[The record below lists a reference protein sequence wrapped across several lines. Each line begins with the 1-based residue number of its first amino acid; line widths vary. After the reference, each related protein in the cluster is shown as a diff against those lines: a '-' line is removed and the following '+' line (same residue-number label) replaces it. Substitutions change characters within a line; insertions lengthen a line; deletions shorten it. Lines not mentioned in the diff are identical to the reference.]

1 MNLKKQEFVRESIQ
15 NQSSFIQ
22 DFVNDYLAREMHLGW
37 GMERPNYLMTYN
49 LDLRKIR
56 EYSES
61 DRFHELTDEE
71 VAKFHLNPDYKS
83 LSNSGAPFPSP
94 DAFPLPNSHSRN
106 PE

>member
-1 MNLKKQEFVRESIQ
+1 MNQEKMQYVKESIQ
-15 NQSSFIQ
+15 HQSSFIQ

-49 LDLRKIR
+49 LDLGKIR

-71 VAKFHLNPDYKS
+71 VAKFHLNPDQIKKLFEDS
-83 LSNSGAPFPSP
+83 Q
-94 DAFPLPNSHSRN
+94 R
-106 PE
+106 EIK